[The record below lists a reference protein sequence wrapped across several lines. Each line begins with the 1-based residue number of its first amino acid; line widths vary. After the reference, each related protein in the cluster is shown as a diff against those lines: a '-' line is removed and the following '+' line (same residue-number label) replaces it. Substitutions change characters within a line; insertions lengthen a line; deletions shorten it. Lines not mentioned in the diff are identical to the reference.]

1 MIIILL
7 ISIIIYIV
15 AGAMI
20 YTNTYAF
27 EKQQKIKFILF
38 GFIVMLIVTIIIVTI
53 SSVGISVENK
63 SYLNTTK
70 LTSILLFAPINS
82 VFILPY
88 IGNVFNKY
96 KQKVLKDENVKKRM
110 ILLTIFIVI
119 GIILEIGYIKSFE
132 IGLLSN
138 VIK

>member
-1 MIIILL
+1 MVIILL
-7 ISIIIYIV
+7 ISIIVYIV
-15 AGAMI
+15 ASVMI
-20 YTNTYAF
+20 YANTYAF
-27 EKQQKIKFILF
+27 EKEQRIKLILF
-38 GFIVMLIVTIIIVTI
+38 GFIIMLIVTIIIVTI
-53 SSVGISVENK
+53 SSLGINVEDK

-70 LTSILLFAPINS
+70 ITSILLFAPINS

-96 KQKVLKDENVKKRM
+96 KQKRLTDENVRKRM
-110 ILLTIFIVI
+110 ILFTIFIVI

>member
-1 MIIILL
+1 MVIILL
-7 ISIIIYIV
+7 ISIVIYIV
-15 AGAMI
+15 ASVMVYA
-20 YTNTYAF
+20 NTYAF
-27 EKQQKIKFILF
+27 EKQQRIKLILF
-38 GFIVMLIVTIIIVTI
+38 GFIIVLIVTTVIVTI
-53 SSVGISVENK
+53 SSLGINVENK
-63 SYLNTTK
+63 SHLNTTK
-70 LTSILLFAPINS
+70 ITSILLFAPINS

-96 KQKVLKDENVKKRM
+96 KQKRLTDENVRKRM

-138 VIK
+138 VM